1 MGQNVNSSMFKNP
14 KNGGKKKNQL
24 IPLIFIIVLA
34 LALVALQYFILDF
47 NSQLMS
53 EQQQNMQQ
61 EMQQQDTQ

>member
-47 NSQLMS
+47 NSQIMS
-53 EQQQNMQQ
+53 EQQSMQQ
-61 EMQQQDTQ
+61 EIQQEAQ